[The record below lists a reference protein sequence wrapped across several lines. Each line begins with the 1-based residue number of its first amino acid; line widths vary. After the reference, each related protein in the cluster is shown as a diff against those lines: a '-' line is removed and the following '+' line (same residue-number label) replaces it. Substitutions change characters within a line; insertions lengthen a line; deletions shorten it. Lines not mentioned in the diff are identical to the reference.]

1 MEFLNSLKQILL
13 YAPKSPMLFHTGL
26 FLFCFGGFISIYYL
40 LRNTHYPRIF
50 FVILFSLYFY
60 YKSSGFYF
68 FLLLFSTVTD
78 YYLAR
83 EIWRQQNQKHRKNIL
98 IISLLLNFG
107 ILAYFKYTNFFGEL
121 IASVLNQPF
130 YKWDIFL
137 PVGISFFTFQSM
149 SYTIDV
155 YRREIKPIDNLPDYA
170 FFVSFFPQLL
180 AGPIVRARNFIPQ
193 IYRPVYVSGDMFS
206 GAVFWI
212 LTGLI
217 KKAIISDYIS
227 VNFIDRVFEN
237 PGLYTGLENLI
248 AVYGY
253 GLQIY
258 CDFSGYSDMATGIAL
273 LLGFHFP
280 SNFLSPYQ
288 SESITEFWRR
298 WHISLSTWLK
308 DYLYISLGG
317 NRKGTFRTYL
327 NLMITMTLGGL
338 WHGASLRFILWGA
351 MHGASLIT
359 DKLLQYLSEWQVPGL
374 SINPLKIILYSPYL
388 SIFRIAVTFHWVCF
402 CWIFF
407 RAKNMGVVSDMIHQ
421 IVFEFNGQVL
431 PQFVEGYPVVL
442 WLIFLGYL
450 LHFIP
455 QYFNSL
461 LTDRI
466 SRLTL
471 PVIIVLMTIV
481 IFIVYQFQTADIQP
495 FIYFQF

>member
-1 MEFLNSLKQILL
+1 MEFTDILVQL
-13 YAPKSPMLFHTGL
+13 FSYHPKEPMLFHTSL
-26 FLFCFGGFISIYYL
+26 FLFFLGGFLLIYYQ
-40 LRNTHYPRIF
+40 LRETHYPRIL

-60 YKSSGFYF
+60 YKSSGYYF
-68 FLLLFSTVTD
+68 LLLLFSTIAD
-78 YYLAR
+78 YVLAR
-83 EIWRQQNQKHRKNIL
+83 EIWRQQEPKKRKIIL

-107 ILAYFKYTNFFGEL
+107 ILAYFKYANFFAE
-121 IASVLNQPF
+121 SVYSLFNKPF
-130 YKWDIFL
+130 HQWDIFL

-149 SYTIDV
+149 SYTIDI
-155 YRREIKPIDNLPDYA
+155 YRRELKPLEHFWDYA

-180 AGPIVRARNFIPQ
+180 AGPIVRARDFIPQ
-193 IYRPVYVSGDMFS
+193 IYRPVYVSAEMFS
-206 GAVFWI
+206 RAIFWI

-253 GLQIY
+253 ALQIY

-280 SNFLSPYQ
+280 SNFISPYQ
-288 SESITEFWRR
+288 SQSITEFWRR

-317 NRKGTFRTYL
+317 NRKGTIRTYF
-327 NLMITMTLGGL
+327 NLFITMLLGGL
-338 WHGASLRFILWGA
+338 WHGASLRYILWGG
-351 MHGASLIT
+351 MHGLSLIA
-359 DKLLQYLSEWQVPGL
+359 DKMLHFLSERAIRGL
-374 SINPLKIILYSPYL
+374 RENPLKILLTSPYL
-388 SIFRIAVTFHWVCF
+388 SVIRIILTFHWVCF
-402 CWIFF
+402 CWILF
-407 RAKNMGVVSDMIHQ
+407 RAKNINVAFDILYQ
-421 IVFEFNGQVL
+421 IVYQFNGQIF
-431 PQFVEGYPVVL
+431 PQFLDGYPIVI

-455 QYFNSL
+455 QYFNTL
-461 LTDRI
+461 LTHQI
-466 SRLTL
+466 SKLSL
-471 PVIIVLMTIV
+471 PVIILLITAV
-481 IFIVYQFQTADIQP
+481 ILIVYQFQTAEIQP